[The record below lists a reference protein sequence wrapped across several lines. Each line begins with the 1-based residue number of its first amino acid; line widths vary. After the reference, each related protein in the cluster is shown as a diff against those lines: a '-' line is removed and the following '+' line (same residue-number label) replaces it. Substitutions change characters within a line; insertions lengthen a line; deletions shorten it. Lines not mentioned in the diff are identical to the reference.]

1 MSKVRVKLFANFR
14 EAAEKEVELEAA
26 KLDDLIQILVER
38 YEKLKDLM
46 FEDGK
51 LRDYVHIMVNG
62 RHVNHLEGL
71 ETRLKDGDVVAIFP
85 PVSGG

>member
-1 MSKVRVKLFANFR
+1 MVKVKLFANFR
-14 EAAEKEVELEAA
+14 EAAGEKEVDLAATTVKELLNNLVKKFQNLEP
-26 KLDDLIQILVER
+26 LI
-38 YEKLKDLM
+38 
-46 FEDGK
+46 FEDGE

-71 ETRLKDGDVVAIFP
+71 DTPLKENDTVAIFP

>member
-1 MSKVRVKLFANFR
+1 MAVVKVKLFANFR
-14 EAAEKEVELEAA
+14 EAAEKEVELEA
-26 KLDDLIQILVER
+26 DSVEGLIRALVEK
-38 YEKLKDLM
+38 YKKLEELM

-62 RHVNHLEGL
+62 RHINHLDGL
-71 ETRLKDGDVVAIFP
+71 ETRLNDNDIVAIFP